1 MISRLQLG
9 FLGVKPKIIQLW
21 MTIAVLVLAPLLF
34 GSVDLF
40 WIAVWTILL
49 SVSALLGAST
59 ILETDQ
65 RRLFF
70 LFLALCC
77 LYALI
82 SIVQITP
89 NAIGSLDDPIWA
101 GASRVLGIDLLPR
114 MSSRAAIPAV
124 AIGHFLLFATS
135 FVSGFYVGTSLR
147 NGDKLIRYARYS
159 ILFYAI
165 YGLAALVLTPNMLLW
180 ADKVAYQGSLTAT
193 FVNHNTAA
201 TFFGAGVIL
210 WLCET
215 LAGLQSARL
224 STLRSFLIVRSNEAL
239 AFKIVLQ
246 SGATLLCLF
255 ALLRT
260 GSRGG
265 LICSAIGVLVAVTL
279 MVVNNWKLRRRYAV
293 AFVLLTGF
301 LTLRLVFGMTRIAS
315 QGLID
320 DNRLAVYA
328 LSWQSIK
335 ERPILGAGIG
345 TFPDL
350 FPAFRSNDLWT
361 WGVWDYAH
369 STILEI
375 AFEMGI
381 PLALLVMIAAISSV
395 FILIRA
401 AAKSELKDRVI
412 IGAIAGI
419 AFLTF
424 SHSLIDFSL
433 QIPGYLIVF
442 SILLGCGLARALS
455 SKIRKRASE
464 SSPGRN
470 HLGSGQKPVLV

>member
-9 FLGVKPKIIQLW
+9 FLEVKSRIIQLW
-21 MTIAVLVLAPLLF
+21 MTIAVLVLAPFFF

-49 SVSALLGAST
+49 SIGASFGVALG
-59 ILETDQ
+59 LENGQ

-70 LFLALCC
+70 VFLALCC
-77 LYALI
+77 LYGLI
-82 SIVQITP
+82 SLFQITP
-89 NAIGSLDDPIWA
+89 NAIGSLNDPIWA
-101 GASRVLGIDLLPR
+101 RASEILGINMLPR
-114 MSSRAAIPAV
+114 MSSRAEIPAV
-124 AIGHFLLFATS
+124 AIGHFLLFAIS

-147 NGDKLIRYARYS
+147 NGDKLNRFARYS
-159 ILFYAI
+159 ILVYAI

-201 TFFGAGVIL
+201 TFFGVGVTL
-210 WLCET
+210 WLCE
-215 LAGLQSARL
+215 AISEFQSARF
-224 STLRSFLIVRSNEAL
+224 STLRVFLISRSNEAL
-239 AFKIVLQ
+239 AFKLILQ
-246 SGATLLCLF
+246 LGATLLCLI

-265 LICSAIGVLVAVTL
+265 LICSSIGVLVAVIL
-279 MVVNNWKLRRRYAV
+279 MVVNKWKLQRRYAV
-293 AFVLLTGF
+293 AFAVAAVLLT
-301 LTLRLVFGMTRIAS
+301 LRVVTGMGRIAS

-320 DNRLAVYA
+320 DNRSAVYV

-350 FPAFRSNDLWT
+350 FPAFRSDDLWT

-381 PLALLVMIAAISSV
+381 PIALLIVIAAIASV
-395 FILIRA
+395 FILVRA
-401 AAKSELKDRVI
+401 AAKSESGDR
-412 IGAIAGI
+412 AILAAGAGI
-419 AFLTF
+419 AILTYL
-424 SHSLIDFSL
+424 HSAIDFSL

-442 SILLGCGLARALS
+442 AILLGCGLARALTS
-455 SKIRKRASE
+455 RRQKTASR
-464 SSPGRN
+464 GR
-470 HLGSGQKPVLV
+470 LTATMPASGQPPVSG

>member
-1 MISRLQLG
+1 
-9 FLGVKPKIIQLW
+9 
-21 MTIAVLVLAPLLF
+21 MTIMVLVLAPLFF

-49 SVSALLGAST
+49 SVSASFGAAT
-59 ILETDQ
+59 ILETNQ

-70 LFLALCC
+70 VFLGLCC

-82 SIVQITP
+82 STVQITP
-89 NAIGSLDDPIWA
+89 NAIGRLNDPIWA
-101 GASRVLGIDLLPR
+101 RASEVLGVDMLPR
-114 MSSRAAIPAV
+114 ISSRATIPAV

-135 FVSGFYVGTSLR
+135 FVNGFYAGTSLR
-147 NGDKLIRYARYS
+147 NGDKLIQFARYS
-159 ILFYAI
+159 TLAYAI
-165 YGLAALVLTPNMLLW
+165 YGLASLVLTPNMLLW
-180 ADKVAYQGSLTAT
+180 AEKVAYQGSLTAT

-201 TFFGAGVIL
+201 TFFGMGVVL

-215 LAGLQSARL
+215 LAEFQSARL
-224 STLRSFLIVRSNEAL
+224 STLRSLLIVRSNEAL

-265 LICSAIGVLVAVTL
+265 LICSSIGILAAVTL

-293 AFVLLTGF
+293 AFVLATGF
-301 LTLRLVFGMTRIAS
+301 LTLRMVFGMTRIAS

-361 WGVWDYAH
+361 WGIWDYAH

-381 PLALLVMIAAISSV
+381 PIALFIMIAAISSV
-395 FILIRA
+395 IILVRA
-401 AAKSELKDRVI
+401 AAKSELRDRVI
-412 IGAIAGI
+412 LGAVAGI
-419 AFLTF
+419 AILTYL
-424 SHSLIDFSL
+424 HSLIDFSL

-442 SILLGCGLARALS
+442 AILLGCGLARALS
-455 SKIRKRASE
+455 SKIQKRAPKRSFD
-464 SSPGRN
+464 RN
-470 HLGSGQKPVLV
+470 DTGSAEHPVLA